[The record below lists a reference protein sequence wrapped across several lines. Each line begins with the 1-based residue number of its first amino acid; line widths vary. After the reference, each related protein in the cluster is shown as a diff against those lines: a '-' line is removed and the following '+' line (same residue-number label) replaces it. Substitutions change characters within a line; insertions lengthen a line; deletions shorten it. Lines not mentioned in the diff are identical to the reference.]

1 MVVRY
6 LYCFDGVDCSL
17 CSDLLV
23 DRGFSMI
30 VKHLESSYVGD
41 PQKQTMGRTGI
52 LMLGLCSFRVV
63 RTV

>member
-17 CSDLLV
+17 CFDLL
-23 DRGFSMI
+23 DRGFSMV
-30 VKHLESSYVGD
+30 VKHLESSYVGG
-41 PQKQTMGRTGI
+41 PQKQTMGPTG
-52 LMLGLCSFRVV
+52 MLGLCSFRVV